1 MAKMS
6 FEQAK
11 KIRGESLSNRIAGR
25 LVGGESFGTSISK
38 SLSEGTKARM
48 TGLREKINPMNI
60 AKFMTGGSPLAAAM
74 VGRMT
79 GASKEDM
86 RYFTNKQGKMDT
98 ASKIKPT
105 VQDEGVLD
113 LLNEI
118 YLLLEDSRKSNLK
131 EFSTEEEIFEREKRA
146 KDRHNDLLKAL
157 NYKPTKEQTATKEK
171 QEGGLLNNILSWF
184 KTPLGAFLLGLT
196 GTALFFMAIKY
207 GLEQLLDITPNFG
220 ALSPEQA
227 QNILKSGTAAQIAA
241 AGGREYLEDV
251 IKNQRQRALDA
262 VSMPETTEEEKEQKR
277 KAILALGGQSKVDKI
292 IKDEKVYEVPADRGP
307 AAGMADK
314 LPFTKEQFIK
324 MSGPR
329 REALQE
335 AEWGR
340 KYAPYYND
348 DGTKKTAT
356 PQPIAPVSEEKTS
369 ENIPG
374 KPEASI
380 PPQENTPSTAKINDV
395 IRENAELNLPT
406 AVTASNEIINNTNI
420 NTESQVPR
428 PVTDIPSVRN
438 TEETFRR
445 MILYSTRVV

>member
-11 KIRGESLSNRIAGR
+11 KIRGESLSNRIANR

-60 AKFMTGGSPLAAAM
+60 AKFMAGGSPLAAAM

-118 YLLLEDSRKSNLK
+118 YLLLEDSRKSSLK
-131 EFSTEEEIFEREKRA
+131 EFPTEEEIFEREKKA
-146 KDRHNDLLKAL
+146 KDRHKELLKAL
-157 NYKPTKEQTATKEK
+157 EYKKPKETATKEK
-171 QEGGLLNNILSWF
+171 EEEGLLKNILAWF
-184 KTPLGAFLLGLT
+184 KSPLGVALLGLT
-196 GTALFFMAIKY
+196 SMAALFGVLY
-207 GLEQLLDITPNFG
+207 VGLNILKENTPNMK
-220 ALSPEQA
+220 ALSPDEAQA
-227 QNILKSGTAAQIAA
+227 ILQNGSDGDIQA
-241 AGGREYLEDV
+241 AGGREFLEDIV
-251 IKNQRQRALDA
+251 VNGKQRAKDILN
-262 VSMPETTEEEKEQKR
+262 MPEDTPEEKATKK
-277 KAILALGGQSKVDKI
+277 KAMLDMGGQSKVKAIAED
-292 IKDEKVYEVPADRGP
+292 IKTYDVPEPKPVGEGKADR
-307 AAGMADK
+307 
-314 LPFTKEQFIK
+314 LPFTKEEFIGK
-324 MSGPR
+324 GS
-329 REALQE
+329 A
-335 AEWGR
+335 R
-340 KYAPYYND
+340 KVKQDKWNKNYAPYYND

-356 PQPIAPVSEEKTS
+356 PQPTTTSEEQSKQ
-369 ENIPG
+369 NIPAVVSG
-374 KPEASI
+374 PSTT
-380 PPQENTPSTAKINDV
+380 PQEAMPATARVNEAVK
-395 IRENAELNLPT
+395 ENVELNLPT
-406 AVTASNEIINNTNI
+406 AVTSANETINNTTV

-428 PVTDIPSVRN
+428 QVTEIPTVRN
-438 TEETFRR
+438 MEETFRR

>member
-1 MAKMS
+1 MS

-60 AKFMTGGSPLAAAM
+60 AKFMTGGSSLAAAM
-74 VGRMT
+74 MGRMT

-118 YLLLEDSRKSNLK
+118 YLLLEDSRKSSLK
-131 EFSTEEEIFEREKRA
+131 EFPTEEEIFEREKKA
-146 KDRHNDLLKAL
+146 KDRHKELLEAL
-157 NYKPTKEQTATKEK
+157 KYKKPKETATKEK
-171 QEGGLLNNILSWF
+171 EEEGLLKNILTWF
-184 KTPLGAFLLGLT
+184 KSPLGVFLLGL
-196 GTALFFMAIKY
+196 GSMAAL
-207 GLEQLLDITPNFG
+207 FG
-220 ALSPEQA
+220 ALYVGLRMLNENTPNMKALSPDEAQA
-227 QNILKSGTAAQIAA
+227 ILQNGSEGDIQA
-241 AGGREYLEDV
+241 AGGREFLEDIV
-251 IKNQRQRALDA
+251 VNGKQRAKDVLA
-262 VSMPETTEEEKEQKR
+262 MPEDTPEEKSTKKKAMLDMGGESKV
-277 KAILALGGQSKVDKI
+277 KAIAEDVKT
-292 IKDEKVYEVPADRGP
+292 YEVPAAKP
-307 AAGMADK
+307 AGEGKADK
-314 LPFTKEQFIK
+314 LPFTKEEFIGK
-324 MSGPR
+324 GS
-329 REALQE
+329 A
-335 AEWGR
+335 R
-340 KYAPYYND
+340 KVKEDKWNKNYAPYYND

-356 PQPIAPVSEEKTS
+356 PQPTTTSEEQPKQ
-369 ENIPG
+369 NIPTVSG
-374 KPEASI
+374 PSTT
-380 PPQENTPSTAKINDV
+380 PQEAMPATARVNEAV
-395 IRENAELNLPT
+395 RENVELNLPT
-406 AVTASNEIINNTNI
+406 AVTAANETINNTTV

>member
-1 MAKMS
+1 MG

-79 GASKEDM
+79 GAIKEDM

-118 YLLLEDSRKSNLK
+118 YLLLEDSRKSSLK
-131 EFSTEEEIFEREKRA
+131 EFPTEEEIFEREKKA
-146 KDRHNDLLKAL
+146 KDRHKELLEAL
-157 NYKPTKEQTATKEK
+157 KYKKPKETATKEK
-171 QEGGLLNNILSWF
+171 EEEGLLKNILAWF
-184 KTPLGAFLLGLT
+184 KSPLGVFLLGL
-196 GTALFFMAIKY
+196 GSMAAL
-207 GLEQLLDITPNFG
+207 FG
-220 ALSPEQA
+220 ALYVGL
-227 QNILKSGTAAQIAA
+227 NILKENTPNMKALSPDEAQAILQNGSEGDIQA
-241 AGGREYLEDV
+241 AGGREFLEDIV
-251 IKNQRQRALDA
+251 VNGKQRAKDVLA
-262 VSMPETTEEEKEQKR
+262 MPEDTPEEKATKKKAMLDMGGKSKV
-277 KAILALGGQSKVDKI
+277 KAIAEDVETYD
-292 IKDEKVYEVPADRGP
+292 VPSAKP
-307 AAGMADK
+307 AGEGKADK
-314 LPFTKEQFIK
+314 LPFTKEEFIGK
-324 MSGPR
+324 GT
-329 REALQE
+329 A
-335 AEWGR
+335 R
-340 KYAPYYND
+340 KVKEDKWNKLYAPYYND

-356 PQPIAPVSEEKTS
+356 PQPTTTPEEQPKQ
-369 ENIPG
+369 NIPTVSG
-374 KPEASI
+374 PSTT
-380 PPQENTPSTAKINDV
+380 PQEAMPATARVNEV
-395 IRENAELNLPT
+395 VRENAELNLPT

-428 PVTDIPSVRN
+428 SVTDIPSVRN